1 MRIISALRTM
11 MAQQASDV
19 HLTVGTPPAIRVHGR
34 LAVLADEPPC
44 QAEELEQELEVLLDA
59 RQLDLFRKTLELDFA
74 LDLQDIGRFRG
85 NIARE
90 RGQVSIS
97 MRAIKVMELDINALG
112 LPDICRSLAD
122 KQIGLVVLTG
132 PTGSGKSTTLAA
144 MIEYINHTS
153 RRRLI
158 TLEDPIEYMFSNK
171 NCVITQREVGEDTY
185 SFEAGLIHALRQ
197 DPDVIMVGE
206 MRDAAT
212 VETALRAAETG
223 HLVLSTAH
231 APGAPESVERI
242 VDLFPSFQHS
252 QVRSQLAAVLQG
264 IIYQKLLPNIN
275 NNGRVPGLEVMLG
288 NYAVKNLIR
297 EGKGHQLYSTMQM
310 SGGVGMQTMDQHLL
324 ELVQK
329 GVITKEIATENCQRP
344 EEFEKE
350 LRGVAGPAVGANG
363 NGFKSPSGS
372 QNPGGFQN
380 SGGNQSPGGL
390 QSSGLPRREL
400 GAEPTSA
407 FHR

>member
-11 MAQQASDV
+11 MAQEASDV
-19 HLTVGTPPAIRVHGR
+19 HITTGNPPAIRVHGN
-34 LAVLADEPPC
+34 LSVLPDEPPC
-44 QAEELEQELEVLLDA
+44 TAEELEQELEVLLDT
-59 RQLDLFRKTLELDFA
+59 RQLDLFRKTFELDFA
-74 LDLQDIGRFRG
+74 LDLEGIGRFRG

-97 MRAIKVMELDINALG
+97 MRSIKVLELDIDALG
-112 LPDICRSLAD
+112 LPDICRSLST
-122 KQIGLVVLTG
+122 KQIGLVVITG

-144 MIEYINHTS
+144 MIEFINLTS
-153 RRRLI
+153 QRRMI
-158 TLEDPIEYMFSNK
+158 TLEDPIEYLFSNK
-171 NCVITQREVGEDTY
+171 GCIITQREVGEDTY

-223 HLVLSTAH
+223 HLVLTTAH

-242 VDLFPSFQHS
+242 VDLFPSHQHS

-264 IIYQKLLPNIN
+264 IIYQKLMPNTN
-275 NNGRVPGLEVMLG
+275 GNGRVPGLEVMLG

-310 SGGVGMQTMDQHLL
+310 SGGQGMQTMDQHLL

-329 GVITKEIATENCQRP
+329 GLITKETATENCQRP

-350 LRGVAGPAVGANG
+350 LRGVVSPAAGAND
-363 NGFKSPSGS
+363 NGFKS
-372 QNPGGFQN
+372 PGGFQN
-380 SGGNQSPGGL
+380 SGNKPGPGGF
-390 QSSGLPRREL
+390 QSNGKPGREL
-400 GAEPTSA
+400 GADRMPSLQ
-407 FHR
+407 R

>member
-1 MRIISALRTM
+1 MSQFT
-11 MAQQASDV
+11 S
-19 HLTVGTPPAIRVHGR
+19 
-34 LAVLADEPPC
+34 
-44 QAEELEQELEVLLDA
+44 
-59 RQLDLFRKTLELDFA
+59 
-74 LDLQDIGRFRG
+74 
-85 NIARE
+85 
-90 RGQVSIS
+90 S
-97 MRAIKVMELDINALG
+97 
-112 LPDICRSLAD
+112 SLN
-122 KQIGLVVLTG
+122 
-132 PTGSGKSTTLAA
+132 S
-144 MIEYINHTS
+144 Y
-153 RRRLI
+153 
-158 TLEDPIEYMFSNK
+158 PIEYLFANK

-185 SFEAGLIHALRQ
+185 SFEAGLVHALRQ

-242 VDLFPSFQHS
+242 VDLFPSHQHS

-264 IIYQKLLPNIN
+264 IIYQKLMPNIN

-324 ELVQK
+324 ELVKK

-350 LRGVAGPAVGANG
+350 LRGVAGPVAGADG
-363 NGFKSPSGS
+363 NRFKSPSGF
-372 QNPGGFQN
+372 QNPGG
-380 SGGNQSPGGL
+380 NQSN
-390 QSSGLPRREL
+390 GLPGREL
-400 GAEPTSA
+400 GAERTSA
-407 FHR
+407 FSR

>member
-1 MRIISALRTM
+1 MRIVSALRTM
-11 MAQQASDV
+11 IDQQASDV

-34 LAVLADEPPC
+34 LSVLPDEPPC
-44 QAEELEQELEVLLDA
+44 QAEELEQELGMLLDA
-59 RQLDLFRKTLELDFA
+59 SQLDLFRKTLELDFA
-74 LDLQDIGRFRG
+74 LDLPGIGRFRG

-97 MRAIKVMELDINALG
+97 MRLIKVMELDINALG

-158 TLEDPIEYMFSNK
+158 TLEDPIEYMFTNK
-171 NCVITQREVGEDTY
+171 NCIITQREVGQDTY

-264 IIYQKLLPNIN
+264 IIYQKLLPNVN
-275 NNGRVPGLEVMLG
+275 ENGRVPALEIMLG

-310 SGGVGMQTMDQHLL
+310 SGGAGMQTMDQHLL

-329 GVITKEIATENCQRP
+329 GVITKEVATENCQRP

-350 LRGVAGPAVGANG
+350 LRGVTGPTTSING
-363 NGFKSPSGS
+363 NGF
-372 QNPGGFQN
+372 N
-380 SGGNQSPGGL
+380 SPGGL
-390 QSSGLPRREL
+390 PNPSGLQSNGLSGKDL
-400 GAEPTSA
+400 GAERASA
-407 FHR
+407 FSK

>member
-11 MAQQASDV
+11 MTQGASDV
-19 HLTVGTPPAIRVHGR
+19 HLTVGNPPAIRVHGR
-34 LAVLADEPPC
+34 LAVLPDEPPC
-44 QAEELEQELEVLLDA
+44 QSEELEQELEELLDA

-74 LDLQDIGRFRG
+74 LELQGIGRFRG
-85 NIARE
+85 NVARE

-97 MRAIKVMELDINALG
+97 IRSIKVMNLDLSALG
-112 LPDICRSLAD
+112 LPDICRSLSD

-144 MIEYINHTS
+144 MIEYINQTS

-158 TLEDPIEYMFSNK
+158 TLEDPIEYLFDNK
-171 NCVITQREVGEDTY
+171 GCIITQREVGEDTY
-185 SFEAGLIHALRQ
+185 SFESGLVHALRQ

-223 HLVLSTAH
+223 HLVLTTAH

-242 VDLFPSFQHS
+242 VDLFPSQQHA

-275 NNGRVPGLEVMLG
+275 NTGRVPGLEIMLG

-310 SGGVGMQTMDQHLL
+310 SAGLGMQTMDQHLL
-324 ELVQK
+324 ELVQR
-329 GVITKEIATENCQRP
+329 GVITREVAAENCQRP

-350 LRGVAGPAVGANG
+350 LRGVAGPPGGAKG
-363 NGFKSPSGS
+363 NGLMS
-372 QNPGGFQN
+372 PGGFQN
-380 SGGNQSPGGL
+380 TGGNQGSGGF
-390 QSSGLPRREL
+390 QSNGLPGREL
-400 GAEPTSA
+400 GAERRSA
-407 FHR
+407 FPR

>member
-11 MAQQASDV
+11 VAQEASDV

-34 LAVLADEPPC
+34 LSVLPDEPPC
-44 QAEELEQELEVLLDA
+44 QSEELEQELEVLLDT
-59 RQLDLFRKTLELDFA
+59 RQLDLFRETMELDFA
-74 LDLQDIGRFRG
+74 LDLEGIGRFRG

-97 MRAIKVMELDINALG
+97 IRLIKVMDLDINALG
-112 LPDICRSLAD
+112 LPNVCRSLSE

-132 PTGSGKSTTLAA
+132 PTGSGKSTTLAT
-144 MIEYINHTS
+144 MIKYINQTS
-153 RRRLI
+153 QRRVI
-158 TLEDPIEYMFSNK
+158 TLEDPIEYLFANK
-171 NCVITQREVGEDTY
+171 GCIITQREIGEDTY
-185 SFEAGLIHALRQ
+185 SFESGLVHALRQ

-206 MRDAAT
+206 MRDAVT

-223 HLVLSTAH
+223 HLVLTTAH

-242 VDLFPSFQHS
+242 VDLFPPNQHS

-275 NNGRVPGLEVMLG
+275 NNGRVPGLEVLLG

-310 SGGVGMQTMDQHLL
+310 SGGIGMQTMDQHLL
-324 ELVQK
+324 ELMRR
-329 GVITKEIATENCQRP
+329 GAITKEIATENCQRP

-350 LRGVAGPAVGANG
+350 LRGVGGPPASALG
-363 NGFKSPSGS
+363 NGFKSSSGF
-372 QNPGGFQN
+372 QNPGGFPKP
-380 SGGNQSPGGL
+380 GADQSPWSL
-390 QSSGLPRREL
+390 QANGLPGREV
-400 GAEPTSA
+400 GSKRTSA
-407 FHR
+407 FPK

>member
-1 MRIISALRTM
+1 M
-11 MAQQASDV
+11 
-19 HLTVGTPPAIRVHGR
+19 RVHGR
-34 LAVLADEPPC
+34 LAVLPDEPPC
-44 QAEELEQELEVLLDA
+44 QSDELEQELEELLEA
-59 RQLDLFRKTLELDFA
+59 NQLDLFRKTLELDFA
-74 LDLQDIGRFRG
+74 LDLPDIGRFRG

-97 MRAIKVMELDINALG
+97 MRSIKVMDLDIKALG
-112 LPDICRSLAD
+112 LPDICRCLSD

-144 MIEYINHTS
+144 MIEYINQTS

-158 TLEDPIEYMFSNK
+158 TLEDPIEYLFTNK
-171 NCVITQREVGEDTY
+171 SCVITQREVGEDTS
-185 SFEAGLIHALRQ
+185 SFESGLVHALGQ

-212 VETALRAAETG
+212 VETAMRAAETG
-223 HLVLSTAH
+223 HLVLTTAH

-242 VDLFPSFQHS
+242 IDLFPSHQHS
-252 QVRSQLAAVLQG
+252 QVRSQLAAVLLG
-264 IIYQKLLPNIN
+264 IIYQKLLPTIK
-275 NNGRVPGLEVMLG
+275 NNGRVPGLEVLLG

-310 SGGVGMQTMDQHLL
+310 CGGMGMQTMDQHLL
-324 ELVQK
+324 ELVKK

-350 LRGVAGPAVGANG
+350 LSGVAGPPAGSNG
-363 NGFKSPSGS
+363 NGFKSP
-372 QNPGGFQN
+372 GGF
-380 SGGNQSPGGL
+380 PTPARL
-390 QSSGLPRREL
+390 QSIGLPGREL
-400 GAEPTSA
+400 GAPRASA
-407 FHR
+407 FPR

>member
-1 MRIISALRTM
+1 MI
-11 MAQQASDV
+11 AQEASDV
-19 HLTVGTPPAIRVHGR
+19 HLTVGTPPAIRVRGR
-34 LAVLADEPPC
+34 LAVLPDEPPC

-59 RQLDLFRKTLELDFA
+59 RQLDMFRKTLELDFA

-97 MRAIKVMELDINALG
+97 MRLIKVMNLDIDALG
-112 LPDICRSLAD
+112 LPDICRSLSD

-144 MIEYINHTS
+144 MIEYINQTS

-158 TLEDPIEYMFSNK
+158 TLEDPIEYLFSNK
-171 NCVITQREVGEDTY
+171 SCIITQREVGEDTY

-212 VETALRAAETG
+212 VETALRASETG

-242 VDLFPSFQHS
+242 VGRDSPDQTTFPGYSSRGDTAKYNPAFQGR
-252 QVRSQLAAVLQG
+252 QMRPDAA
-264 IIYQKLLPNIN
+264 
-275 NNGRVPGLEVMLG
+275 
-288 NYAVKNLIR
+288 
-297 EGKGHQLYSTMQM
+297 
-310 SGGVGMQTMDQHLL
+310 
-324 ELVQK
+324 
-329 GVITKEIATENCQRP
+329 
-344 EEFEKE
+344 
-350 LRGVAGPAVGANG
+350 
-363 NGFKSPSGS
+363 
-372 QNPGGFQN
+372 
-380 SGGNQSPGGL
+380 
-390 QSSGLPRREL
+390 
-400 GAEPTSA
+400 
-407 FHR
+407 